1 MRRFIVY
8 ISLFCLPFLVMVA
21 VNELN
26 RPQKKF
32 DIKYLKKNGKAYNS
46 DKAESRSCTWYC
58 HNTRECVNIHKSK
71 LSILNLKVIK
81 WMDKRIKFFNEIGSS
96 NYSRMNIA
104 TLVIIW
110 PLFMFA
116 LLVLNIELFIRRRKN
131 RLKARV

>member
-46 DKAESRSCTWYC
+46 DKADSRSCTWNC
-58 HNTRECVNIHKSK
+58 HNSKGYCSRHKSNIQ
-71 LSILNLKVIK
+71 ILNMSFIK
-81 WMDKRIKFFNEIGSS
+81 WMDKKIKFFNEIGSS